1 MSRIG
6 PYLLI
11 VVIALGGCTLPHH
24 EHEPLVRRVER
35 IERDQQQVREGLLQI
50 RAELERLDERT
61 KNTSW
66 WQAVFQVVVTL
77 ISKVR

>member
-11 VVIALGGCTLPHH
+11 AVIALGACTLPHH

-35 IERDQQQVREGLLQI
+35 MKRDQQQVREGLLRI
-50 RAELERLDERT
+50 RAELEKLDKRT
-61 KNTSW
+61 KSTSW
-66 WQAVFQVVVTL
+66 WQTVFQVVVTL